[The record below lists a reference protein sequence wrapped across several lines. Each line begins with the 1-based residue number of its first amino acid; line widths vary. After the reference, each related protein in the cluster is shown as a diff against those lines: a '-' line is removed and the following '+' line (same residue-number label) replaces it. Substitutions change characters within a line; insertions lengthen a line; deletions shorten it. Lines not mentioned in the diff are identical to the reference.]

1 MEKRE
6 YMSGE
11 GIKNCGGGGVW
22 GRIEEILVF
31 SQSVWLGVEK
41 WMDEKFLLFN

>member
-1 MEKRE
+1 MEKWGYR
-6 YMSGE
+6 SGE
-11 GIKNCGGGGVW
+11 GIKKCGGGG